1 MDSLW
6 TGGGEMTAHLP
17 AVAVAVVLCSALVHA
32 SWNVM
37 LARAP
42 RGHDTTAVAVTVGL
56 LAWTPIAL
64 ARWRVEPGVWPY
76 VLASAA
82 LELAYFAALN
92 FAYARVPAHAA
103 YPVARGLAPTLLL
116 PVALAGGADIPAV
129 AGLGVLVISAGV
141 LLTARGEADRRSV
154 LAAVPVA
161 VCIAGYTYVDALG
174 LRYADP
180 AAYLWLTMAPVAL
193 VLLARRLHA
202 TRRAGGG
209 GGVGVGALAAQLRPA
224 VFGLGVGI
232 YLAYGLTLLALS
244 MVSVAMVPAVA
255 ALRETSILFVLG
267 LSWLAARRS
276 TVDGIGGPA
285 RPSMATAA
293 GAVLVLGGVAVLALG

>member
-1 MDSLW
+1 
-6 TGGGEMTAHLP
+6 MTADLP

-42 RGHDTTAVAVTVGL
+42 RGHDTTAIAVTVGL

-82 LELAYFAALN
+82 LELANFAALN

-116 PVALAGGADIPAV
+116 PVALAAGADVPAV
-129 AGLGVLVISAGV
+129 AGLGVLAISAGV

-193 VLLARRLHA
+193 VLLARRLHV

-209 GGVGVGALAAQLRPA
+209 AAALAAQLRPA

-267 LSWLAARRS
+267 LSWLAGQRS
-276 TVDGIGGPA
+276 TVDGVGKPV

-293 GAVLVLGGVAVLALG
+293 GAVLVLGGVVVLALG

>member
-1 MDSLW
+1 
-6 TGGGEMTAHLP
+6 MTADLP

-42 RGHDTTAVAVTVGL
+42 RGHDTTAVAVTLGL

-64 ARWRVEPGVWPY
+64 ARWRVESGVWPY

-116 PVALAGGADIPAV
+116 PVALAAGAAVPAV

-141 LLTARGEADRRSV
+141 LLTARGEANRRSV

-193 VLLARRLHA
+193 VLIALRMYA
-202 TRRAGGG
+202 TRRTAG
-209 GGVGVGALAAQLRPA
+209 GVGALAAQLRPA

-267 LSWLAARRS
+267 LSWLTGRQS
-276 TVDGIGGPA
+276 TVDDVGKPA
-285 RPSMATAA
+285 RPSIATAA
-293 GAVLVLGGVAVLALG
+293 GAVLVLGGVVVLALG

>member
-1 MDSLW
+1 MSA
-6 TGGGEMTAHLP
+6 GLP
-17 AVAVAVVLCSALVHA
+17 AMAVVAVLCSALVHA

-42 RGHDTTAVAVTVGL
+42 RGHDTTAIAVTVGL

-64 ARWRVEPGVWPY
+64 ARWRAEPAVWPY

-116 PVALAGGADIPAV
+116 PVALAAGADVPAV
-129 AGLGVLVISAGV
+129 AGLGVLAISAGV

-193 VLLARRLHA
+193 VLLALRLHA

-209 GGVGVGALAAQLRPA
+209 IGALAAQLRPA

-267 LSWLAARRS
+267 LSWLAGRRS
-276 TVDGIGGPA
+276 TVDDIGKPV

-293 GAVLVLGGVAVLALG
+293 GAILVLGGVVVLALG

>member
-6 TGGGEMTAHLP
+6 KIGGGMTADLP
-17 AVAVAVVLCSALVHA
+17 AAAVVVVLCSALVHA
-32 SWNVM
+32 TWNVM

-56 LAWTPIAL
+56 LAWTPVAL

-116 PVALAGGADIPAV
+116 PVAMAGGADIPAV
-129 AGLGVLVISAGV
+129 AGLGVLAISAGV
-141 LLTARGEADRRSV
+141 LLTAQGEADRRSV

-174 LRYADP
+174 LQHADP
-180 AAYLWLTMAPVAL
+180 APYLWLTMVPVAL
-193 VLLARRLHA
+193 VLLARRVHVA
-202 TRRAGGG
+202 RRVGGD
-209 GGVGVGALAAQLRPA
+209 GVGALAAQLRPA

-267 LSWLAARRS
+267 LSWLAGRRS
-276 TVDGIGGPA
+276 TVDDIGKPA
-285 RPSMATAA
+285 RVRPTVATAA

>member
-6 TGGGEMTAHLP
+6 TIGGGMTAELP
-17 AVAVAVVLCSALVHA
+17 ALAIAVVLCSALVHA
-32 SWNVM
+32 SWNVI

-42 RGHDTTAVAVTVGL
+42 SGHDTTAVAVTVGL
-56 LAWTPIAL
+56 LAWTPVAL

-116 PVALAGGADIPAV
+116 PVAIAAGADIPAV
-129 AGLGVLVISAGV
+129 AGLGVLAISAGV
-141 LLTARGEADRRSV
+141 LLTARGEVDRRSV

-180 AAYLWLTMAPVAL
+180 APYLWLTMAPVAL
-193 VLLARRLHA
+193 VLLARRVHV
-202 TRRAGGG
+202 TRRVDG
-209 GGVGVGALAAQLRPA
+209 GVGALAAQLRPA

-267 LSWLAARRS
+267 LSWLAGRRS
-276 TVDGIGGPA
+276 TVDEVGGHAPA
-285 RPSMATAA
+285 RPTVATAA
-293 GAVLVLGGVAVLALG
+293 GAVLVLGGIAVLAFG